1 METRIPGSLD
11 MSRFPEN
18 KGKLIADAQVQ
29 GVADQALNGTSE
41 PQDGFL
47 AQNQADPV
55 SREQLEAAVSEMNEF
70 IRTADREISFNLD
83 DDSGRVVVNVT
94 DRETGKMIRQ
104 IPSDEALKLAES
116 LSEARS
122 LLTKVEV

>member
-11 MSRFPEN
+11 MSRFSEN
-18 KGKLIADAQVQ
+18 KGKLIADAQAQDVAVQ
-29 GVADQALNGTSE
+29 VLNAPTV
-41 PQDGFL
+41 PKDGFL
-47 AQNQADPV
+47 AQNQADTV
-55 SREQLEAAVSEMNEF
+55 SREQLETAVSEMNEF

>member
-11 MSRFPEN
+11 MSRFSEN

-29 GVADQALNGTSE
+29 GLTDQALNGTSD

-47 AQNQADPV
+47 AQNQADLV
-55 SREQLEAAVSEMNEF
+55 SREQLETAVSEMNEF

>member
-1 METRIPGSLD
+1 
-11 MSRFPEN
+11 
-18 KGKLIADAQVQ
+18 
-29 GVADQALNGTSE
+29 
-41 PQDGFL
+41 
-47 AQNQADPV
+47 V
-55 SREQLEAAVSEMNEF
+55 SREPLETAVSEMNEL

-83 DDSGRVVVNVT
+83 DDSGRVVVHVT
-94 DRETGKMIRQ
+94 DRDTGKMIRQ

>member
-18 KGKLIADAQVQ
+18 KGKLVGGAPEQ
-29 GVADQALNGTSE
+29 GVATRALNVAPE
-41 PQDGFL
+41 PKDGFL
-47 AQNQADPV
+47 TQSQADSV
-55 SREQLEAAVSEMNEF
+55 SREELEAAVSEMNEF
-70 IRTADREISFNLD
+70 IRTADRDISFNLD

-104 IPSDEALKLAES
+104 IPSEEALKLAAD

-122 LLTKVEV
+122 LLSKIEV

>member
-11 MSRFPEN
+11 MSRFSEN
-18 KGKLIADAQVQ
+18 KGKLIADAQEQDIAVQ
-29 GVADQALNGTSE
+29 TRKAAPELK
-41 PQDGFL
+41 DGFL
-47 AQNQADPV
+47 THSQADSV
-55 SREQLEAAVSEMNEF
+55 SCEELEAAVSEMNEF
-70 IRTADREISFNLD
+70 IRTADRDISFNLD

>member
-11 MSRFPEN
+11 MSRFSEN
-18 KGKLIADAQVQ
+18 KGKLISDAQVQ
-29 GVADQALNGTSE
+29 GAADQALNGTPE

-47 AQNQADPV
+47 AHHQADPV
-55 SREQLEAAVSEMNEF
+55 SREQLETAVSEMNEF

-122 LLTKVEV
+122 VLTKVEV

>member
-11 MSRFPEN
+11 MSRFPES
-18 KGKLIADAQVQ
+18 KGKLIADASLQ
-29 GVADQALNGTSE
+29 GVADLALNGTSE
-41 PQDGFL
+41 PRDGFL
-47 AQNQADPV
+47 AQNQADVV
-55 SREQLEAAVSEMNEF
+55 SREQLETAVLEMNEF

-83 DDSGRVVVNVT
+83 DGSGRVVVNVT

>member
-11 MSRFPEN
+11 MSRFSEN
-18 KGKLIADAQVQ
+18 KGKLIADAPVQ

-41 PQDGFL
+41 PKDGFL

-55 SREQLEAAVSEMNEF
+55 SREQLETAVSEMNEF